1 MIKRATI
8 LRMPWA
14 VDFAN
19 GANIPLAINANMA
32 KVMTFEASLGIAW
45 VVTVKWTVYRC
56 SLNSPFHQD
65 FMIQFCVLDSQ
76 FNGGSER
83 GGEGGGYNLQ
93 VGCRSQFGRISFYIC
108 YKFWHMEL
116 MEEREEIFLD
126 GSLNSAK
133 GVAASA
139 NTGGGRSKVEEGM

>member
-19 GANIPLAINANMA
+19 GANIPLAINANVAKMMA
-32 KVMTFEASLGIAW
+32 FEASLGVAR
-45 VVTVKWTVYRC
+45 VVTVKQTVYRC
-56 SLNSPFHQD
+56 SLYSPFSQD

-83 GGEGGGYNLQ
+83 GGGGGGYNLW
-93 VGCRSQFGRISFYIC
+93 VGRHSQFSRVSFYIC
-108 YKFWHMEL
+108 YEFWHVEL
-116 MEEREEIFLD
+116 MEEGEEIFLD
-126 GSLNSAK
+126 GSLNSME
-133 GVAASA
+133 GVASSA
-139 NTGGGRSKVEEGM
+139 DTGGG